1 MKLKEVE
8 RENFDLIKRNTLME
22 EKINRDVGDN
32 LEELLAYDPNLVD
45 Y

>member
-1 MKLKEVE
+1 MKLKVVE
-8 RENFDLIKRNTLME
+8 RENFDLMKKSTLLE
-22 EKINRDVGDN
+22 EKINRDEGDN